1 MGSSVSFRPQTEE
14 SGWPHFGLAHLL
26 ARCLEFGS
34 VGCVTWVPR
43 RGGTGGGD
51 MQQTFI
57 PLSVVF
63 VTSLLSLAYGVRY
76 LIPALVVAGLAS
88 YELHRGT

>member
-1 MGSSVSFRPQTEE
+1 
-14 SGWPHFGLAHLL
+14 
-26 ARCLEFGS
+26 
-34 VGCVTWVPR
+34 
-43 RGGTGGGD
+43 
-51 MQQTFI
+51 MQRTFI